1 MDEERNGKCLEQVED
16 IRGHLWHRYSIA
28 VNQVAVAQRKIF
40 EVMTNVHQPNR
51 FRHKQIVWYDYPH
64 FPHKKEEMTRTTSGQ
79 NIFKG
84 E

>member
-1 MDEERNGKCLEQVED
+1 MTQIFHSGQPSR
-16 IRGHLWHRYSIA
+16 
-28 VNQVAVAQRKIF
+28 VAHRKIF

-51 FRHKQIVWYDYPH
+51 FRHKQIIWYDYPH

-79 NIFKG
+79 KIFKG